1 MAKAKKNKVKRKS
14 QSGGKRSLFLAFAV
28 LAGLIFLPTSTLLFF
43 GLLPT
48 LVAFVTSI
56 KRQRSRT
63 STIAAANL
71 AGCVPFVFKLWT
83 NGNSFEASFD
93 IITEPMNIVVMYGA
107 AFFGYLLDWV
117 VVGAVSSFLY
127 QKAVLRLDAIKKRQ
141 QILAEE
147 WGAEVSGDNPLD
159 GQKGMDA

>member
-1 MAKAKKNKVKRKS
+1 MAKAKKDKAKRKVKSSGRKS
-14 QSGGKRSLFLAFAV
+14 LTLAFLV

-43 GLLPT
+43 GMLPT

-56 KRQRSRT
+56 KRKSTRT

-93 IITEPMNIVVMYGA
+93 IIAEPINIVIMYGA
-107 AFFGYLLDWV
+107 ALFGYLLDWV
-117 VVGAVSSFLY
+117 VVGAVSSFMY
-127 QKAVLRLDAIKKRQ
+127 QKAVLRLEAIKKRQ
-141 QILAEE
+141 QVLVEE
-147 WGAEVSGDNPLD
+147 WGTEVAGDAPAENP
-159 GQKGMDA
+159 KES